1 MDALKRVW
9 KQIWFFK
16 WAFAGIVLGAVVA
29 GLLSSAG
36 VAVTMDEGILWG
48 AVAGLV
54 VTYSGYFL
62 KSGKMVTK
70 RDNPVLNYI
79 VGVFVFLAISAV
91 IIAIFFGMFWV
102 ISLFIK

>member
-1 MDALKRVW
+1 MNTLKQVW

-16 WAFAGIVLGAVVA
+16 WAFLGIVLGAVVA
-29 GLLSSAG
+29 GLLSNAG
-36 VAVTMDEGILWG
+36 VAVTVDEGILWG

-79 VGVFVFLAISAV
+79 VGVGVFLVISAV
-91 IIAIFFGMFWV
+91 IIAIFFGIFWV

>member
-1 MDALKRVW
+1 MNALKRAW
-9 KQIWFFK
+9 KQIWFFR
-16 WAFAGIVLGAVVA
+16 WAFAGIVLG
-29 GLLSSAG
+29 GLAAELLRGAG
-36 VAVTMDEGILWG
+36 VTVTVDEGILWG

-62 KSGKMVTK
+62 RSGKMVTK

-79 VGVFVFLAISAV
+79 VGVGVFLAISAV
-91 IIAIFFGMFWV
+91 IIVVFFGIFWV